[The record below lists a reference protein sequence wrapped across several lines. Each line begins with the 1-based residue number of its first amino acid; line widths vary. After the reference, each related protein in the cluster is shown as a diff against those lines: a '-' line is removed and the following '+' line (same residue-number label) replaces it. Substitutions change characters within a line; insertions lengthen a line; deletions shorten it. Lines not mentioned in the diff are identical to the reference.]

1 MTILTVC
8 GVVVYVCS
16 TSTVMWCVDF
26 IVARFEYT
34 HGKMRNIEIY
44 DLLEKYNNSNDN
56 TNNNKII
63 VNKAIH

>member
-1 MTILTVC
+1 MWSNLL
-8 GVVVYVCS
+8 
-16 TSTVMWCVDF
+16 WCVDF
-26 IVARFEYT
+26 IVARFEST

-63 VNKAIH
+63 VNKATH